1 MKNTRLLVAIL
12 ILFMALPPQVYSQE
26 KEKKEDSSVLGQ
38 VNGFLSKHVKLTAYG
53 QFGYSYTDKKDL
65 NVRQADNQFFGR
77 LGMLILSGDVT
88 DKLSW
93 MVQYELFTSQLLEL
107 YACYRPYPFFQIK
120 AGQMKTCF
128 TLENQMSP
136 SVYETVNFSRV
147 IERLAGFNG
156 DICGNQGGRDI
167 GLQVGGELFKTSF
180 NDYFLEYRAGVYN
193 GSGLSMK
200 DNNDAKDYAAWLTLQ
215 PVKGLKVGAST
226 YIGKLNYNYGM
237 VDADGVETIYNKDIK
252 RNRVA
257 LSACYQNSRLTC
269 RGEYLWGKD
278 DDVSRRG
285 FYALGHWFAVPSR
298 LALVAKLE
306 RYEADTALSNAEM
319 IYTVGGAYHITPKT
333 RIMLNY
339 AHFNY
344 EKGASVNEL
353 WAMLQIG
360 F

>member
-1 MKNTRLLVAIL
+1 MRNTRFLLVIL
-12 ILFMALPPQVYSQE
+12 ILFIALPQVYSQE
-26 KEKKEDSSVLGQ
+26 KKEDTSALGQ

-65 NVRQADNQFFGR
+65 NMRQADNQFFGR

-107 YACYRPYPFFQIK
+107 YACYKPYPYFQVK
-120 AGQMKTCF
+120 VGQMKTCF

-156 DICGNQGGRDI
+156 DACGNQGGRDI
-167 GLQVGGELFKTSF
+167 GLQVGGELLKTSF
-180 NDYFLEYRAGVYN
+180 DGYFLEYRAGVYN

-200 DNNDAKDYAAWLTLQ
+200 DNNDAKDYAAWFTVQ
-215 PVKGLKVGAST
+215 PIKGLKMGASA
-226 YIGKLNYNYGM
+226 YIGKLNYILTVVNSDTGEITDYSTN
-237 VDADGVETIYNKDIK
+237 VK
-252 RNRVA
+252 RNRIA
-257 LSACYQNSRLTC
+257 LSACYQNPRLTC

-278 DDVSRRG
+278 DETNRNG

-306 RYEADTALSNAEM
+306 RYEADTAISDSEM

-344 EKGASVNEL
+344 NKRASVNEV
-353 WAMLQIG
+353 WGMLQIG